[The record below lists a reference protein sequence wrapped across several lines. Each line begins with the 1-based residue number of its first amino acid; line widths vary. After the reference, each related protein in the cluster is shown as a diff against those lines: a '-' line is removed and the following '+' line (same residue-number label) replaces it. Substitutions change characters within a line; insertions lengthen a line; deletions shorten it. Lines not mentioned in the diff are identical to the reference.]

1 MQEFGYI
8 FWQEKSIY
16 QNKVVPLQ
24 QKLIDKS

>member
-8 FWQEKSIY
+8 FLQEKSIY

-24 QKLIDKS
+24 QKLIDKP